1 MNGQSSKQIL
11 VVDDDPMVNS
21 LIRRLLEKRGYRVAS
36 AFNGKEALNI
46 YSTGVFDLVITDII
60 MPEMEG
66 LETIKELRHT
76 DPSVKIIA
84 VSGGGIGSADD
95 YLHAAN
101 LLGALRTFSKPFHVE
116 EMQRA
121 VDELIGAA

>member
-1 MNGQSSKQIL
+1 MSRQLSKQIL
-11 VVDDDPMVNS
+11 VIDDDPLIND
-21 LIRRLLEKRGYRVAS
+21 LIRRLLERSGYRVAS
-36 AFNGKEALNI
+36 AFNGREALNI
-46 YSTGVFDLVITDII
+46 YSNGVFDLVITDII

-84 VSGGGIGSADD
+84 VSGGGVGSADD

-101 LLGALRTFSKPFHVE
+101 LLGAVRVFSKPFHIE
-116 EMQRA
+116 DIQRA
-121 VDELIGAA
+121 VDELIGTA

>member
-1 MNGQSSKQIL
+1 MSGQFSKQIL
-11 VVDDDPMVNS
+11 VVDDDPQIND
-21 LIRRLLEKRGYRVAS
+21 LIRRLLERRGYRVAS
-36 AFNGKEALNI
+36 AFNGREALNI
-46 YSTGVFDLVITDII
+46 YSNGVFDLVITDII

-84 VSGGGIGSADD
+84 VSGGGVGSADD

-101 LLGALRTFSKPFHVE
+101 LLGALRVLSKPFHLE
-116 EMQRA
+116 DMQRA
-121 VDELIGAA
+121 IDELIGTA